1 MAIPCMN
8 VQNEFTK
15 EDLQEIKRCVVY
27 MTKGG
32 TTPYSLFTLEVKK
45 KIQSMIDNY
54 CEHDFHHCLS
64 PLNIETCHKCMRVK

>member
-1 MAIPCMN
+1 
-8 VQNEFTK
+8 
-15 EDLQEIKRCVVY
+15 

-54 CEHDFHHCLS
+54 CDHEWYTNVYNYFLHCQKCGKTIKNDKHEKI
-64 PLNIETCHKCMRVK
+64 LNDN